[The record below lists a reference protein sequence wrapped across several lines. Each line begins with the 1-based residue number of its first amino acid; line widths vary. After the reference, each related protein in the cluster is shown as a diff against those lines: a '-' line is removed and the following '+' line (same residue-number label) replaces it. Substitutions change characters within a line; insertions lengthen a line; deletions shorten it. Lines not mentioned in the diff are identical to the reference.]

1 MFGENNHGAAEP
13 VVVGKL
19 EEFNCRVKR
28 VNGAYPCL
36 DRTGLLAIVKSILR
50 ADNDDNPAWS
60 GYPESL
66 TESGNGYRRVRCRVG
81 IWGLPATLVED
92 EGADSGMEA
101 LRDIEIEKE
110 RIFIHQGDPFGQ
122 SGRFEI
128 RVNRRK

>member
-1 MFGENNHGAAEP
+1 M
-13 VVVGKL
+13 V
-19 EEFNCRVKR
+19 
-28 VNGAYPCL
+28 
-36 DRTGLLAIVKSILR
+36 LR

-81 IWGLPATLVED
+81 VWGLPATLVED

-110 RIFIHQGDPFGQ
+110 RILIHQNNLEAMGK
-122 SGRFEI
+122 RF
-128 RVNRRK
+128 RLA